1 MQTHKLYTHGPRD
14 AQSTLRH
21 GAATGP
27 QSLRNTDPGGGQADT
42 RTHPPRPRSSPAPGL
57 LPAPA
62 HGEEKPAESAGTLT
76 PEPWPTA
83 TPLF

>member
-27 QSLRNTDPGGGQADT
+27 QSLRNTQTQAEAR
-42 RTHPPRPRSSPAPGL
+42 RTHAHTPRPRSSPARDSSLRLHTGKRNPR
-57 LPAPA
+57 
-62 HGEEKPAESAGTLT
+62 TLQG
-76 PEPWPTA
+76 P
-83 TPLF
+83 

>member
-1 MQTHKLYTHGPRD
+1 MQTQTVHSRTQRRTEH
-14 AQSTLRH
+14 AQTRGGH
-21 GAATGP
+21 RATKP
-27 QSLRNTDPGGGQADT
+27 EKYTDPGGGQADT
-42 RTHPPRPRSSPAPGL
+42 RTHTPRPRSSPAPGL

-62 HGEEKPAESAGTLT
+62 HREEKPAESAGTLT